1 MKTSYFH
8 GMKGMLK
15 RVAVVAMAGVV
26 AFSAAACGG
35 GGDNPSDSGSAKIKI
50 GGIGPLTGS
59 AAVYGNAVYHG
70 AQIAVDEINAMGGD
84 IQFELNFQDDENDAE
99 KSVNAYQKLKDWG
112 VQLLLGTV
120 TTTPCVAVSAETY
133 GDRVFELT
141 PSASSTDVTKGKDNM
156 FQLCFTDPNQGTTAA
171 KYLLENNLA
180 DKVAVIYNNADAY
193 STGIYNAF
201 SAELKANGK
210 NTVYVGTFSSDDNA
224 DFSVQLTGAQSAG
237 ADLVLMPIYYT
248 PASMILA
255 QAEKMNYKPTFF
267 GLDGMDGILAMEGFN
282 TDLAEGLMLMTPFNP
297 WSTDEKVA
305 SFVKTYQEKYGETP
319 NQFAADAYDCVYA
332 FYEACKAK
340 GVTADT
346 DAADICEEFIAYF
359 TGEAAFDGLTGNG
372 MTWSEKGEVS
382 KDPVVCVIQGGIY
395 VDR

>member
-1 MKTSYFH
+1 MKTERAHSVRR
-8 GMKGMLK
+8 ML
-15 RVAVVAMAGVV
+15 RRAAAVAMAGVV
-26 AFSAAACGG
+26 AFTMAACGG
-35 GGDNPSDSGSAKIKI
+35 GGGAEGNSGSATIKI
-50 GGIGPLTGS
+50 GAIGPLTGS

-112 VQLLLGTV
+112 VQVLLGTV
-120 TTTPCVAVSAETY
+120 TTTPCVAVSAETF

-171 KYLLENNLA
+171 KYLEEANLGE
-180 DKVAVIYNNADAY
+180 KIAVIYNNADAY

-201 SAELKANGK
+201 SAELKSAGK
-210 NTVYVGTFSSDDNA
+210 DIVYVGTFSSDDNA

-237 ADLVLMPIYYT
+237 ADLVFMPIYYT
-248 PASMILA
+248 PASLILA
-255 QAEKMNYKPTFF
+255 QADKMNYKPVFF
-267 GLDGMDGILAMEGFN
+267 GVDGMDGILAMEGFN

-305 SFVKTYQEKYGETP
+305 AFVKTYQEKYGETP

-332 FYEACKAK
+332 FYEACQAKA
-340 GVTADT
+340 VTAET
-346 DAADICEEFIAYF
+346 PAADICEAFVAYF
-359 TGEAAFDGLTGNG
+359 TEEASFDGLTGKG
-372 MTWSEKGEVS
+372 MTWSTKGEVS

-395 VDR
+395 VDK